1 MGPFYSVHDSAQF
14 SAHNSAASHT
24 AGTPP
29 SAQGLL
35 ALWEAASVATP
46 PGRGAALLAAA
57 GAAPPQSLGQGHAQL
72 LALHAHLFGPAVDL
86 ISPCPSCGHTAQFG
100 VDVQALAQ
108 QITPS
113 TEAAGADAG
122 ADALADTFC
131 DTPAQGLLALQTHG
145 HTLQFRLPTPA
156 DIAAA
161 AVQTTG
167 DEAFARQLVARCV
180 AGCQNA
186 QGPVPVAELPAPVL
200 DALSQRMA
208 TLDPGADVSFALTC
222 PQCATPFSAALD
234 AADLLWRHLQATAE
248 RVLLEVDALA
258 RTYGWSEPEVL
269 ALSPR
274 RRAAYLQMATA

>member
-1 MGPFYSVHDSAQF
+1 MGPIYSAHDSAQSGAQF
-14 SAHNSAASHT
+14 SADNSAASHP

-35 ALWEAASVATP
+35 ALWEAASMAAP
-46 PGRGAALLAAA
+46 AGRGAALLAAA
-57 GAAPPQSLGQGHAQL
+57 GAAPPRSLGHSHAQL
-72 LALHAHLFGPAVDL
+72 LALHARLFGAAVDL
-86 ISPCPSCGHTAQFG
+86 ISPCPACGHTAQFG

-108 QITPS
+108 QITAS
-113 TEAAGADAG
+113 TEAATAA
-122 ADALADTFC
+122 ALS
-131 DTPAQGLLALQTHG
+131 DTPPQGLLALQTHG

-156 DIAAA
+156 DVAAA
-161 AVQTTG
+161 AVQTAG

-186 QGPVPVAELPAPVL
+186 QGPLPVAELPAPVL

-208 TLDPGADVSFALTC
+208 TLDPGAEVSFALTC

-234 AADLLWRHLQATAE
+234 AADLLWRHLQAAAE

-258 RTYGWSEPEVL
+258 RAYGWSEPEVL